1 MGRRLRLAS
10 ASITPRAL
18 TSTASIGGT
27 LSKVYDG
34 TTQATGATLSGNV
47 LGAITNDVLILDTSG
62 LTLAYNSARVL
73 GASHIAAS
81 GSTAF
86 SIATSTSGSVLSDYS
101 FSGPT
106 ITPASASITPRALT
120 STAGIGGT
128 LSKVYDGATTAT
140 GATLS
145 GNVLGAITNDV
156 LLLDTSG
163 LSLAYN
169 SARVLGASQIA
180 ASGSTAFNI
189 ASSASGSVLSDYS
202 FSGPTITPASAS
214 ITPRAL
220 TSTASIGG
228 ALSKVYDGTTQATG
242 ATVSGN
248 VLGAITNDVLNL
260 DTSGLSLA
268 YNSARVLGA
277 SQITVSGSTA
287 FKIATSASGSALSDY
302 SFSGP
307 TIVAASASITPR
319 ALTSTASIGGTLSK
333 VYDGTTQATGA
344 TLSGNVLGAISN
356 DALNLDTSS
365 INLAYN
371 SARVLFAN
379 QIAASGSTAFNITSS
394 ASGSLLSDYSFSGPT
409 IASASASITPRAHQ
423 RGCQFSEQS
432 VRRRPPLWRQ
442 RCLIQRLCAYRRT
455 QAY

>member
-1 MGRRLRLAS
+1 MCW
-10 ASITPRAL
+10 
-18 TSTASIGGT
+18 
-27 LSKVYDG
+27 
-34 TTQATGATLSGNV
+34 
-47 LGAITNDVLILDTSG
+47 
-62 LTLAYNSARVL
+62 
-73 GASHIAAS
+73 
-81 GSTAF
+81 
-86 SIATSTSGSVLSDYS
+86 
-101 FSGPT
+101 
-106 ITPASASITPRALT
+106 
-120 STAGIGGT
+120 
-128 LSKVYDGATTAT
+128 
-140 GATLS
+140 
-145 GNVLGAITNDV
+145 GAITNDV

-277 SQITVSGSTA
+277 SQITASGSTA
-287 FKIATSASGSALSDY
+287 FTITSSASGSVLSDY

-307 TIVAASASITPR
+307 TITAASASITPR
-319 ALTSTASIGGTLSK
+319 ALTSAASIGGTLSK
-333 VYDGTTQATGA
+333 VYDGTTAATGA
-344 TLSGNVLGAISN
+344 TLSGNVLGAITN
-356 DALNLDTSS
+356 DVLNLDTSGLS
-365 INLAYN
+365 LAYN
-371 SARVLFAN
+371 SARVLGAS
-379 QIAASGSTAFNITSS
+379 QITASGSTAFTITSS
-394 ASGSLLSDYSFSGPT
+394 ASGSVLSDYSFSGPT
-409 IASASASITPRAHQ
+409 ITAASASITPRALTSAASIGGTLSKVYDGTLDGHGRNIERQRARRHHQ
-423 RGCQFSEQS
+423 RRVDPGHERLEPGLQQRSRAGGEPD
-432 VRRRPPLWRQ
+432 RRQ
-442 RCLIQRLCAYRRT
+442 RQHGGSPSPAAPRAACSATTASAGPPSLRPAPASRR
-455 QAY
+455 AL